1 MPSSHPEHP
10 AAFHLADDDLFL
22 EHRSRGHHPERP
34 ERLEAARRGV
44 ERAVK
49 GGLRALPLAPR
60 DATRGELEGAHSTEY
75 LTALFALEGHRAALD
90 ADTYLAPRSIAAAR
104 RAAGGAIALVEKI
117 LAAKAS
123 EGEPTRGMA
132 LLRPPGHHAT
142 RGQGMGFCL
151 VNNVAIAAHA
161 ALAAGLSRVAIVD
174 FDVHHG
180 NGTQDIFWED
190 DRVLFVSLHE
200 MPLYPGT
207 GAAFEI
213 GVGKGAGYTVNVPL
227 PASATDAVYRA
238 AFEEVVLPA
247 LARFAPELILVS
259 AGYDAHARD
268 PLASMRLSPAGYRFM
283 CASMARAA
291 EATAGGRIALVL
303 EGGYDLTAIEES
315 VAASLEGLCSGQA
328 EAPAG
333 EVGEEHRE
341 AIALARR
348 ALEAG
353 R

>member
-1 MPSSHPEHP
+1 
-10 AAFHLADDDLFL
+10 
-22 EHRSRGHHPERP
+22 
-34 ERLEAARRGV
+34 
-44 ERAVK
+44 
-49 GGLRALPLAPR
+49 
-60 DATRGELEGAHSTEY
+60 
-75 LTALFALEGHRAALD
+75 
-90 ADTYLAPRSIAAAR
+90 
-104 RAAGGAIALVEKI
+104 
-117 LAAKAS
+117 
-123 EGEPTRGMA
+123 
-132 LLRPPGHHAT
+132 
-142 RGQGMGFCL
+142 MGFCL
-151 VNNVAIAAHA
+151 VNNVAVAAHA
-161 ALAAGLSRVAIVD
+161 ALAAGLARVAIVD

-213 GVGKGAGYTVNVPL
+213 GVGKGAGFTVNVPL
-227 PASATDAVYRA
+227 PAGATDAVYRA

-247 LARFAPELILVS
+247 LARFAPELIRVS